1 MFDTMKKFTTC
12 IAYTL
17 PNRRTPVDIILQ
29 SWSIAGAS
37 GSGKYPFFNEN
48 KIRLELI
55 KIITI
60 TVPFSAF
67 SPCISY
73 RNGVKFFDNIKCSTQ
88 HYYKSVVI
96 AQAKDPKWQDIS
108 PIMIILNLLNIWFK
122 PTDAIAIITPGLS
135 TCVGPLLNG
144 SDSSWY
150 NIGQVIR
157 VNHLPTPST
166 FYLFTLTI
174 WNPTK
179 SVF

>member
-1 MFDTMKKFTTC
+1 MGRNGAISLTSNDGIVSAAAHDETRMIENVRYHEKIYNVHCT
-12 IAYTL
+12 YTL

-60 TVPFSAF
+60 TVSFSAF

-96 AQAKDPKWQDIS
+96 AQAKDPK
-108 PIMIILNLLNIWFK
+108 
-122 PTDAIAIITPGLS
+122 
-135 TCVGPLLNG
+135 
-144 SDSSWY
+144 
-150 NIGQVIR
+150 
-157 VNHLPTPST
+157 
-166 FYLFTLTI
+166 
-174 WNPTK
+174 
-179 SVF
+179 